1 MSAAA
6 PDRSD
11 AGFFGHPRGL
21 STLFFTEMWE
31 RFGFYG
37 VRAILVYFMTASLAH
52 GGLGFSTSKA
62 GIIYGIFL
70 AMVYLLSLPGGW
82 IADNILGQQR
92 SVLYGGIVIAI
103 GWFIMALPG
112 EPAFYTALTVV
123 VLGTGLL
130 KPNVSTIVGGL
141 YGPGTSGATPASL
154 SSTWAST
161 LGR

>member
-1 MSAAA
+1 MPA
-6 PDRSD
+6 PVADTTQSHTS
-11 AGFFGHPRGL
+11 FFGHPRGL

-37 VRAILVYFMTASLAH
+37 VRAILVYFMTATLAQ
-52 GGLGFSTSKA
+52 GGLGFSTAKA
-62 GIIYGIFL
+62 AMVYGIFL

-112 EPAFYTALTVV
+112 EASFYIALILVTF
-123 VLGTGLL
+123 GTG
-130 KPNVSTIVGGL
+130 
-141 YGPGTSGATPASL
+141 
-154 SSTWAST
+154 
-161 LGR
+161 